1 MLRILVVGAGA
12 VGGYFGGLW
21 SAAGRDVTLVVRG
34 ARCNE
39 INQLGLTLVRKGS
52 EMQTRPSAIVAT
64 DIRSSFDIV
73 FFAVPGHAV
82 AEAIAE
88 IRPAIGPNS
97 VIIPSLNG
105 VRHFDV
111 LRDAF
116 GDAVLGSVV
125 KCVTALDDRGRIV
138 ELAPVAEIAIGP
150 LSGVDERRL
159 DTVRSSLDIEGMEVR
174 ISPVIHEEIAEKWL
188 MMVALG
194 AANSLLGGSVGE
206 INADPDGAWAIQ
218 EMLREAHTALIEI
231 GMPPRPAVL
240 DTLGRMLSDPASSQT
255 SSLYRNMLA
264 QRPVEHEP
272 IIGEMLA
279 RVGNRKTFP
288 LLSAAYARLSIYEAK
303 RRTKEAERFQDSV
316 AD

>member
-1 MLRILVVGAGA
+1 MRILVVGAGA

-21 SAAGRDVTLVVRG
+21 SAAGRDVTLVVREVRRDG
-34 ARCNE
+34 
-39 INQLGLTLVRKGS
+39 INQSGLTLVRKGS
-52 EMQTRPSAIVAT
+52 EMRTRPSAIIAT

-73 FFAVPGHAV
+73 FLAVPGHAV
-82 AEAIAE
+82 AETIAE
-88 IRPAIGPNS
+88 IRPAIGPDS

-111 LRDAF
+111 LRDTF

-150 LSGVDERRL
+150 WSGVNDGRL
-159 DTVRSSLDIEGMEVR
+159 DAVRSSLAIEGMEVR
-174 ISPVIHEEIAEKWL
+174 ISTVIHEEIAEKWL

-206 INADPDGAWAIQ
+206 INADPDGAWVIQ
-218 EMLREAHTALIEI
+218 EMLREAHRALVEA

-240 DTLGRMLSDPASSQT
+240 DTLARMLSDPASSQT
-255 SSLYRNMLA
+255 SSLYRNMLV
-264 QRPVEHEP
+264 QRLVEHEP
-272 IIGEMLA
+272 IIGDMLV
-279 RVGNRKTFP
+279 RVGNRRTFP
-288 LLSAAYARLSIYEAK
+288 LLSAAYARLSIYEAR
-303 RRTKEAERFQDSV
+303 RRTNEVGHFRDSV